1 MTQLLKQAFDEAT
14 KLDNVEQDALAAEIL
29 DELQAESSWDK
40 SLASSVDA
48 IDKMGEQALQE
59 FQQHQTTPGGF
70 DKP

>member
-1 MTQLLKQAFDEAT
+1 MLKQAFDEAT

-40 SLASSVDA
+40 SLASSVDV